1 MRMERQST
9 SRVRNTVQDPAY
21 MRDVDGINK
30 PVWLVV
36 EMSSYSSS
44 GRDECNDLG
53 LTQISTEVW
62 DGKVEFLTNF

>member
-1 MRMERQST
+1 
-9 SRVRNTVQDPAY
+9 

>member
-1 MRMERQST
+1 
-9 SRVRNTVQDPAY
+9 

-44 GRDECNDLG
+44 GREEFNGLG

-62 DGKVEFLTNF
+62 DGKVEFLINF